1 MSTQAL
7 ADQVHD
13 DGLEAEIEAAI
24 QTTVSRIAPTWPLD
38 RMIAVNP
45 YWGHRDLSFMQT
57 ATQLARL
64 AGSPMALDASDY
76 RDAWQAGDIDADA
89 LAQARDELAPGES
102 VEALLDA
109 LETPAAPLTPA
120 PLLSDTLDKHRDL
133 QSEPAWCDTIT
144 HQISQFCAAYFDHH
158 QSQWRPSQSAPL
170 YPQWRNSVGTD
181 HGIAMLMK
189 APQLS
194 ARASQLATQPR
205 EQIRQAIRQLGIP
218 REDICHYLQA
228 VLARISGWAAWCA
241 YRNWEAQLAGEE
253 DDTLVHLLAIRLSWE
268 CLIDGGSRAP
278 DAPWTQWQGAWSA
291 HLRQVDTVPATLI
304 WQRAQ
309 EIHYQRSLIRNLTA
323 HHGNT
328 DPALPQVQAAF
339 CIDVRSEV
347 FRRHLEAQ
355 SPHIHTLGFA
365 GFFGLPIRYEPLGTD
380 LQRPQLP
387 GLLSPAMTVT
397 DTSGSDSR
405 DQAIT
410 RKRQSHLRNHHS
422 WSRFKAMPLSGFV
435 LVESLGLGYLFKLIK
450 QTLPSQAPL
459 VAETRN
465 GLSSKDADALSPRLD
480 SATAGD
486 TQQQAELA
494 CRILT
499 GMGLTSGFAPLVLLL
514 GHGSQTRNNPHQA
527 ALDCGACCGQSG
539 DVNARTLANLLN
551 DPAVR
556 ERMQDAGIAI
566 PDSTHFLAG
575 LHNTLTEE
583 VTLFDLAR
591 LPESHR
597 DALASIQQHLR
608 RAQSGAS
615 AEKATRL
622 GLAHLQDKPDAL
634 SRALRHRA
642 NDWSQTRP
650 EWALANNAAMMIA
663 PRSRTRGLDLQ
674 GRSFLHDY
682 DYRSDPDGERLEQIM
697 TAPMVVANW
706 INMQY
711 FASTVD
717 NLRFGSGNKTLHN
730 VVGGKLGVFEGNGG
744 DLRIGLPIQSVH
756 DGEHWQHTPVRLSV
770 FIEAPREMIAQV
782 IEKHE
787 VVRQLVNHQWLYLF
801 RVQGEQVEQYQQ
813 NRWIAW

>member
-1 MSTQAL
+1 
-7 ADQVHD
+7 
-13 DGLEAEIEAAI
+13 
-24 QTTVSRIAPTWPLD
+24 
-38 RMIAVNP
+38 
-45 YWGHRDLSFMQT
+45 
-57 ATQLARL
+57 
-64 AGSPMALDASDY
+64 
-76 RDAWQAGDIDADA
+76 
-89 LAQARDELAPGES
+89 
-102 VEALLDA
+102 
-109 LETPAAPLTPA
+109 
-120 PLLSDTLDKHRDL
+120 
-133 QSEPAWCDTIT
+133 
-144 HQISQFCAAYFDHH
+144 
-158 QSQWRPSQSAPL
+158 
-170 YPQWRNSVGTD
+170 
-181 HGIAMLMK
+181 
-189 APQLS
+189 
-194 ARASQLATQPR
+194 
-205 EQIRQAIRQLGIP
+205 
-218 REDICHYLQA
+218 
-228 VLARISGWAAWCA
+228 
-241 YRNWEAQLAGEE
+241 
-253 DDTLVHLLAIRLSWE
+253 
-268 CLIDGGSRAP
+268 
-278 DAPWTQWQGAWSA
+278 
-291 HLRQVDTVPATLI
+291 
-304 WQRAQ
+304 
-309 EIHYQRSLIRNLTA
+309 
-323 HHGNT
+323 
-328 DPALPQVQAAF
+328 
-339 CIDVRSEV
+339 
-347 FRRHLEAQ
+347 
-355 SPHIHTLGFA
+355 
-365 GFFGLPIRYEPLGTD
+365 
-380 LQRPQLP
+380 
-387 GLLSPAMTVT
+387 MTVT

-410 RKRQSHLRNHHS
+410 RKRQSHLRHHHS

-450 QTLPSQAPL
+450 RTLPSQAPL

-465 GLSSKDADALSPRLD
+465 GLSSKDAAALSPRLD